1 MMRQAVQ
8 GSIGSR
14 VKRLFAGSRLA
25 QLASGVPLALL
36 VGFLLHMGATRMVQ
50 DDARQRLDG
59 LARTAQ
65 VRLAMIV
72 KSYTDVL
79 GGVAANFRSADTL
92 LTRLQFHRYAEALNA
107 DVNFPAIGTLTF
119 AQHVPAAERAA
130 FEARVRADRSVDPNG
145 YPDFAIHPDVPRAAY
160 LPLTYFEW
168 GTGLRR
174 RMGHDMLSEPLRA
187 RVLHQSRDNAT
198 LGASGVPTTNF
209 PASSFVGLAMRLPV
223 YRTGAPQATV
233 EERRAAYLGS
243 VGIGFSVPALVRQ
256 ALGEQALPVVR
267 LALYADNTPDP
278 ERRTLVIGPGDRLLF
293 DDLAA
298 AGASYLETV
307 LPVDFNGK
315 LWKARFRVREDEL
328 LTTFERN
335 VPLLALV
342 TGFSLTLLMYSYLVT
357 LFLSRR
363 SAVEQRVLL
372 DSVLDSLDAHVY
384 MKDRDRRYIY
394 VNARTA
400 DAMGMPGDAIIGKHD
415 SEVLAP
421 GLADHY
427 WQQDSAIF
435 ASGRRQNGH
444 VVQFTQRD
452 GEVRQLWTV
461 KVPIV
466 RDGEVSAVLGLATD
480 ITEMHQLKA
489 QADAANEAKSNFLSN
504 MSHEIRTPMNS
515 IIGMTHLALKSVTD
529 PKQRDYLAK
538 ICHSSKHLL
547 GIINDILDFSKIEA
561 GKLELEVL
569 DFSLDTLLHNIGGQ
583 LGEAAAVKGL
593 TLAFER
599 EPGLPG
605 QLRGDPLRLEQVL
618 LNFTGN
624 AIKFSE
630 NGEVRIN
637 ACLVEDSGPEVLM
650 RFEVRDEGIGMH
662 PGEVAEL
669 FKSFHQA
676 DPSTTRKYGGTGLGL
691 VICKQLAE
699 LMGGSVG
706 VDSTPGLGSTFWFTA
721 RLAKAPECLPA
732 ARDATAPAVL
742 DALDGACI
750 LLVEDN
756 VFSQQV
762 GQELLEQAHA
772 TVVVASNGREA
783 IELMLRQR
791 FDCVLMDVQMPVM
804 DGFEA
809 TRMIRAD
816 PRLKSAVVIAMTAN
830 AGREDKARCLEA
842 GMDEFVTKP
851 ISPDLLYEVIARWV
865 HARPQRGGR
874 RVARPGPRHV
884 VPDPAA
890 DPDAGLLD
898 LEALSLTFGANPDKM
913 RKYSLLFLDSAHAGM
928 DEIGMALARGDLD
941 RAADL
946 GHRLKSSA
954 GAVGALGFS
963 SLCAE
968 LEALREGGSLEAAQL
983 LAARMETQLE
993 RLDQHVRRTVAEPGA
1008 IPGAGPG
1015 A

>member
-1 MMRQAVQ
+1 MRQVAQ

-14 VKRLFAGSRLA
+14 VKRLFAASRLA

-36 VGFLLHMGATRMVQ
+36 VGFMLHMGAAKMVQ
-50 DDARQRLDG
+50 DDARERLDG

-65 VRLAMIV
+65 ARLAMSV

-79 GGVAANFRSADTL
+79 IGAAANFRSADQL
-92 LTRLQFHRYAEALNA
+92 LTRLQFHRYAEALNV
-107 DVNFPAIGTLTF
+107 DVNFPAIGSLTF
-119 AQHVPAAERAA
+119 AQYVPAGEREA
-130 FEARVRADRSVDPNG
+130 FEKAVRADRSLDPAG
-145 YPDFAIHPDVPRAAY
+145 YPEFKIHPERPTDGY
-160 LPLTYFEW
+160 LPLTYYAW
-168 GTGLRR
+168 GTALRN
-174 RMGHDMLSEPLRA
+174 RMGYDMLSEPVRA
-187 RVLHQSRDNAT
+187 RVLDRIRDSGA
-198 LGASGVPTTNF
+198 LGASGVPVTNF
-209 PASSFVGLAMRLPV
+209 PASSHVGLGMRLAV

-233 EERRAAYLGS
+233 AERRAAYQGS
-243 VGIGFSVPALVRQ
+243 VGIAFSVPALVRQ
-256 ALGEQALPVVR
+256 ALGEQAMPVVR
-267 LALYADNTPDP
+267 LAMYADTTPDP
-278 ERRTLVIGPGDRLLF
+278 ERRTLVIGPGDRLLY

-307 LPVDFNGK
+307 LPVDFNGN

-342 TGFSLTLLMYSYLVT
+342 TGFSLTLLMYSYLVI
-357 LFLSRR
+357 LFMSRR

-400 DAMGMPGDAIIGKHD
+400 DAMGMAGEAIIGKSD

-421 GLADHY
+421 GQADLY
-427 WQQDSAIF
+427 WQQDSEIF
-435 ASGRRQNGH
+435 ASGQRQNGH
-444 VVQFTQRD
+444 VVEFTQRD
-452 GEVRQLWTV
+452 GAVRQLWTV

-466 RDGEVSAVLGLATD
+466 RDGEVSAVIGLATD

-489 QADAANEAKSNFLSN
+489 QADAANQAKSNFLSN

-515 IIGMTHLALKSVTD
+515 IIGMSHLALKSVTD

-538 ICHSSKHLL
+538 ICHSSQHLL

-569 DFSLDTLLHNIGGQ
+569 DFTLDTLLQNIGSQ

-593 TLAFER
+593 TLAFDV
-599 EPGLPG
+599 EPGLPR

-630 NGEVRIN
+630 NGEVRIG
-637 ACLVEDSGPEVLM
+637 ARLVEDSGSEMLM

-662 PGEVAEL
+662 PAEVAAL

-699 LMGGSVG
+699 LMGGAVG
-706 VDSTPGLGSTFWFTA
+706 VDSAPGAGSTFWFTA
-721 RLAKAPECLPA
+721 RLTKAPHFLPA
-732 ARDATAPAVL
+732 ECDAVAPSVL
-742 DALDGACI
+742 EALDGACI

-762 GQELLEQAHA
+762 GQELLEHAHA
-772 TVVVASNGREA
+772 TVVVANNGREA

-791 FDCVLMDVQMPVM
+791 FDCVLMDVQMPLM

-809 TRMIRAD
+809 THMIRSD
-816 PRLKSAVVIAMTAN
+816 PRLKNAVVIAMTAN

-851 ISPDLLYEVIARWV
+851 ISPNLLFEVIARWV

-874 RVARPGPRHV
+874 RAARPAPRRAPGAV
-884 VPDPAA
+884 GATLSNPAA
-890 DPDAGLLD
+890 PAGAGLID
-898 LEALSLTFGANPDKM
+898 LEALARTFGGDPGKM
-913 RKYSLLFLDSAHAGM
+913 RKFSLLFLDAAHTGM
-928 DEIGMALARGDLD
+928 GELGAALARGDIE
-941 RAADL
+941 RVADL
-946 GHRLKSSA
+946 GHRLKSSS
-954 GAVGALGFS
+954 GAVGALGFA
-963 SLCAE
+963 SLCGE
-968 LEALREGGSLEAAQL
+968 LEALRDGGSADAAQQLVTRMGEQLAL
-983 LAARMETQLE
+983 LE
-993 RLDQHVRRTVAEPGA
+993 QHIRRELAVPGF
-1008 IPGAGPG
+1008 
-1015 A
+1015 